1 MLRIKNVFGDLQQT
15 YICRETWLFSQK
27 ASAFSRKFNN
37 AISKDTIEFNRNLR
51 VLNAPAIFEYI
62 TVLAYPS
69 RFRGECRGPRC
80 MSFQTS
86 VLGNL

>member
-1 MLRIKNVFGDLQQT
+1 MCLAIYSKHT
-15 YICRETWLFSQK
+15 
-27 ASAFSRKFNN
+27 SAVKHGCFLKRLVRFRGNLTMQFLKTRS
-37 AISKDTIEFNRNLR
+37 IEFNRNLR